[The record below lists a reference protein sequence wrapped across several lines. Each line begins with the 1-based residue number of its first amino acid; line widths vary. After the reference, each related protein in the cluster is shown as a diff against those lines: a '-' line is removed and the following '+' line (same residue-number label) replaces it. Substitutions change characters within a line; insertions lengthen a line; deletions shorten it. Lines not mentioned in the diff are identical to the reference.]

1 MVTDIFLDRCNTTV
15 RVQPRSIH
23 GMLWLQT
30 HFEDSAWD
38 YIQMGAI
45 GISPDDAIT
54 LSQDAELSGLRV
66 LFPVDKHS

>member
-1 MVTDIFLDRCNTTV
+1 MECC
-15 RVQPRSIH
+15 
-23 GMLWLQT
+23 GLQT

-66 LFPVDKHS
+66 LFPVDKH